1 MRGTLHPLPS
11 AELGVWRHARKGR
24 RLLVQMEPFGRL
36 PAWARAQLEA
46 EAARLAKFLDCELS
60 AKWEAHS
67 PPQLGFSQAKRGS
80 GRSRR
85 HGDNVGSAP
94 DPLGF
99 SDDSLMRRV
108 LSISGV
114 SRRLAGSH
122 SDPQPETQRGEHTM
136 QNIQKITPCLWF
148 DEQAEEAAKFYTSI
162 FKNSRIVSMTRYGE
176 AGHEVH
182 GRPAGTVMTVAFELD
197 GHAFTALNG
206 GPLFKFNEAISFQV
220 SCETQEE
227 LDYYWDKLSA
237 GGDKQAQQCGWL
249 KDKYGVSW
257 QVFPTVLLEMIND
270 ADAEKSQRVMKA
282 MLQMKK
288 MDIETLKRAYDG

>member
-1 MRGTLHPLPS
+1 
-11 AELGVWRHARKGR
+11 
-24 RLLVQMEPFGRL
+24 
-36 PAWARAQLEA
+36 
-46 EAARLAKFLDCELS
+46 
-60 AKWEAHS
+60 
-67 PPQLGFSQAKRGS
+67 
-80 GRSRR
+80 
-85 HGDNVGSAP
+85 
-94 DPLGF
+94 
-99 SDDSLMRRV
+99 
-108 LSISGV
+108 
-114 SRRLAGSH
+114 
-122 SDPQPETQRGEHTM
+122 M

-148 DEQAEEAAKFYTSI
+148 DEQAEEAARFYTSI

-227 LDYYWDKLSA
+227 LDYYWEKLSA